1 MANRIIAIGGEP
13 ASGKTT
19 LMKSIL
25 KNFSLKKFK
34 YGFVRGYYNDNIY
47 FIGIYNNDVFSGTDK
62 LSMAVQPHFVKFCN
76 SRDNATIIFE
86 GDRLFNQSL
95 FDKLHCEI
103 IIIKADDN
111 IKKQRHIDRN
121 DTQTEKFIKAKR
133 TKIQKIKDKNKYVL
147 MRNNNKDDLIRNKKH
162 IIELIKN
169 T

>member
-76 SRDNATIIFE
+76 
-86 GDRLFNQSL
+86 
-95 FDKLHCEI
+95 
-103 IIIKADDN
+103 
-111 IKKQRHIDRN
+111 
-121 DTQTEKFIKAKR
+121 
-133 TKIQKIKDKNKYVL
+133 
-147 MRNNNKDDLIRNKKH
+147 
-162 IIELIKN
+162 
-169 T
+169 